1 MKVKALVQ
9 NTLKSIDILYS
20 KTISSIAFIP
30 AIVALVF
37 LFLSVFMVQFDYS
50 ESGKAIKSNSHWLTL
65 KDASTARS
73 IISTITGGIISLTV
87 FSFSMVMILL
97 NQAASQMSNR
107 ILEKLIG
114 NRFQQIVLGFY
125 IGTIVFALFLLSTIR
140 DIDSGVYVPAIS
152 TYLLISFTVID
163 IFLFIYF
170 LHYVTQS
177 VKYETIIHKIFND
190 TQKSLERDC
199 TSREVKE
206 YSLQL
211 LSGTVLRSSK
221 SGIYQGFME
230 KPLLALCSRENLVIR
245 MEWPS
250 GTMIIKNTPVLSVLN
265 KNEVS
270 KDLREEIIGLIN
282 IHGGQ
287 NIDTNY
293 YYGFRQ
299 LMEVAVKALSPG
311 INDPGTAILSLQS
324 LGHLLKIRSE
334 QYPRHEI
341 LDKDKVGRILVKERT
356 LEEIFADCIYPIW
369 DYGKHDRLL
378 TMEMHHILILLC
390 THTSIPVF
398 DKMLEKVKRSEM
410 YQDINFDLK
419 GS

>member
-1 MKVKALVQ
+1 MKVKVLVQ
-9 NTLKSIDILYS
+9 NTLKSMDILYS

-125 IGTIVFALFLLSTIR
+125 IGTIVYALFLLSTIR

-190 TQKSLERDC
+190 TQKSLEKKCVNRDVHEP
-199 TSREVKE
+199 S
-206 YSLQL
+206 YPQL
-211 LSGTVLRSSK
+211 SATIIYASK

-245 MEWPS
+245 TEWPS

-265 KNEVS
+265 KNEIS
-270 KDLREEIIGLIN
+270 EDLREEMTGLIN

-311 INDPGTAILSLQS
+311 INDPGTAILSLQA
-324 LGHLLKIRSE
+324 LGNLLKIRSE
-334 QYPRHEI
+334 HYPKHEI
-341 LDKDKVGRILVKERT
+341 VDQDKVARILVKERT

-369 DYGKHDRLL
+369 DYGKQDRLV
-378 TMEMHHILILLC
+378 TMEMHHILVLLC
-390 THTSIPVF
+390 IHTTIPVF
-398 DKMLEKVKRSEM
+398 HKMLDEVKRSEM
-410 YQDINFDLK
+410 YQDLNLDVK
-419 GS
+419 

>member
-1 MKVKALVQ
+1 MKVKVLAQ
-9 NTLKSIDILYS
+9 NTLKSMNILYS

-30 AIVALVF
+30 AIVAFVF

-125 IGTIVFALFLLSTIR
+125 IGTIVYALFLLSTIR

-177 VKYETIIHKIFND
+177 VRYETIIHKIFND
-190 TQKSLERDC
+190 TQKSLERNCILSD
-199 TSREVKE
+199 VKE
-206 YSLQL
+206 PSSQQ
-211 LSGTVLRSSK
+211 LSGTVLRASK

-270 KDLREEIIGLIN
+270 EDLREEITGFIN

-311 INDPGTAILSLQS
+311 INDPGTAILSLQA

-334 QYPRHEI
+334 HYPQHEI
-341 LDKDKVGRILVKERT
+341 LDQDKVSRILVKERT
-356 LEEIFADCIYPIW
+356 LEEIFAECIYPIW

-378 TMEMHHILILLC
+378 TMEMHHILLLLC
-390 THTSIPVF
+390 THTNMPVF
-398 DKMLEKVKRSEM
+398 DKMLDKVKRSEM
-410 YQDINFDLK
+410 YQDLNFDVK